1 MMMEQALKLL
11 TVAKFK
17 LKQLFTDENGEVNIV
32 AIVILIGIAV
42 TLALIFKDKIV
53 ELLESLFG
61 TIDEKANNAV
71 SGN

>member
-11 TVAKFK
+11 TAAKFK

-61 TIDEKANNAV
+61 TIDEKANDAV